1 MKSKLFSVNWKD
13 GVRGLFLSVMT
24 SAGIALQQ
32 VLNSGLIPDKASLRG
47 AGIAGIAAGLA
58 YIIKNFLTNS
68 NDEMLK
74 VEPTKPADE
83 VK

>member
-13 GVRGLFLSVMT
+13 GIRGLFLSIMT
-24 SAGIALQQ
+24 SAGIALQH
-32 VLNSGLIPDKASLRG
+32 VLDSGLVPDKASLKT
-47 AGIAGIAAGLA
+47 AGIAGVAAGLA
-58 YIIKNFLTNS
+58 YVIKNFLTNS

-74 VEPTKPADE
+74 PEQVKPADE